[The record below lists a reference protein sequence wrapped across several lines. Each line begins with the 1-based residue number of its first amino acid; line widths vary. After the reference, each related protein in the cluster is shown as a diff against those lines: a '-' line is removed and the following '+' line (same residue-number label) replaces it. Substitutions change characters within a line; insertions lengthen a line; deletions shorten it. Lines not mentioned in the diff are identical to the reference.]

1 MHKMFFEKKALWDK
15 IFLFCQDE
23 LPVIL
28 IFIAIFSCLM
38 VLCSPAYA
46 NIPRL
51 PGSDQMDKLTAAGNL
66 LRLVDS
72 FLFKFGA
79 RLMAGLCVL
88 GAGWNLK
95 EQRFAIAIVCVF
107 AAIIIGTAPLWVKN
121 IFDMGGGTLFA
132 DIVDMDFYV

>member
-1 MHKMFFEKKALWDK
+1 MRKNLWIKILFFCAN
-15 IFLFCQDE
+15 E
-23 LPVIL
+23 LVMIL
-28 IFIAIFSCLM
+28 VFMTIVVCLM
-38 VLCSPAYA
+38 TFCSPAFA

-51 PGSDQMDKLTAAGNL
+51 PGVDAMDKLTAAGTL

-72 FLFKFGA
+72 VLFKFGA

-95 EQRFAIAIVCVF
+95 EQRFGIAVVCIV

-121 IFDMGGGTLFA
+121 IFDMGGGTLFSY
-132 DIVDMDFYV
+132 IPHKGVFCV